1 MPTSSTNCLLFAL
14 KESIIVV
21 RGKKLM
27 VSARRIDTWWKV
39 CNNGDFRSLLK
50 NGKNLPLAQAMMIH
64 SSRKGNAMI
73 NFIVVTLTVFY
84 GLNLFKDNSC
94 FFSSWG
100 PPWKDNN
107 YKSLQPFLMRLKIY
121 LLSSCSHEF
130 PDYNLLAGAYPKT
143 SRFWPISSRLF
154 FAWIAKITRLKIG
167 LKPFCLWALQ
177 FDDFFFNIVKLTFFF
192 NGNLCTSR

>member
-1 MPTSSTNCLLFAL
+1 MGEQKRSGSFSWHARKIEEILFSSKWIFTRKMNCIELCEPRKMMPTSSTNCVLFAL
-14 KESIIVV
+14 KESIIL
-21 RGKKLM
+21 KPKLLM
-27 VSARRIDTWWKV
+27 VWAHRIDTWWKV

-130 PDYNLLAGAYPKT
+130 PDNNW
-143 SRFWPISSRLF
+143 RI
-154 FAWIAKITRLKIG
+154 
-167 LKPFCLWALQ
+167 C
-177 FDDFFFNIVKLTFFF
+177 
-192 NGNLCTSR
+192 